1 MANGFLNARIPETIC
16 ISHAGHSSLYE
27 TISPANKACI
37 FWYYQMLLIGWCR
50 VLRKWRSAFFFWLRF
65 KWYFRAFVS
74 VTLGG
79 HWNPFRLLCDHLK
92 TFEYY
97 GILFIIYFMWSEPL
111 LKCVSYTK
119 NSLQLFNMKCISNKY
134 CSTNNLM
141 PKTLFETIPFQFSY
155 IFTPYPRKSATPLSQ
170 PLTAFVRIVS
180 KSVSWPLRPSVRQW
194 FGPSPS
200 PSDPYPSNPSSPS
213 DPSTPLRRLSPLI
226 RNYSKST

>member
-1 MANGFLNARIPETIC
+1 MKPYHRLIRLVYFGIMKCYWSDDVEYWESGDPLLTAIQVIFSGICECHARWALKS
-16 ISHAGHSSLYE
+16 IS
-27 TISPANKACI
+27 
-37 FWYYQMLLIGWCR
+37 
-50 VLRKWRSAFFFWLRF
+50 V
-65 KWYFRAFVS
+65 
-74 VTLGG
+74 
-79 HWNPFRLLCDHLK
+79 LCDHLK

-111 LKCVSYTK
+111 LNCVSYTK
-119 NSLQLFNMKCISNKY
+119 HSLQLFNMKCISNKY

>member
-1 MANGFLNARIPETIC
+1 MANGFLNARIPEAIC
-16 ISHAGHSSLYE
+16 ISHAGHSFLYE

-50 VLRKWRSAFFFWLRF
+50 VLRKWRSAFFLTAIQVIFSGICECHARWAL
-65 KWYFRAFVS
+65 KSIS
-74 VTLGG
+74 V
-79 HWNPFRLLCDHLK
+79 LCDHLK

-111 LKCVSYTK
+111 LNCVSYTK
-119 NSLQLFNMKCISNKY
+119 HSLQLFNMKCISNKY

>member
-1 MANGFLNARIPETIC
+1 MKPYHRLIRLVYFGIIKCYWSDDVEYWESGDPLFFLTAIQVIFSGICECHARWALKS
-16 ISHAGHSSLYE
+16 IS
-27 TISPANKACI
+27 
-37 FWYYQMLLIGWCR
+37 
-50 VLRKWRSAFFFWLRF
+50 V
-65 KWYFRAFVS
+65 
-74 VTLGG
+74 
-79 HWNPFRLLCDHLK
+79 LCDHLK

-119 NSLQLFNMKCISNKY
+119 HSLQLFNMKCISNKY

-200 PSDPYPSNPSSPS
+200 PSQ
-213 DPSTPLRRLSPLI
+213 
-226 RNYSKST
+226 